1 MNSNIT
7 FTTKT
12 VSAPNT
18 LGDLTLDSD
27 TGDLS
32 VCTGNNTW

>member
-18 LGDLTLDSD
+18 LGDLTFNND
-27 TGDLS
+27 TGDIAI
-32 VCTGNNTW
+32 CTGNNTW

>member
-1 MNSNIT
+1 MDSNIT

-27 TGDLS
+27 TGNL
-32 VCTGNNTW
+32 